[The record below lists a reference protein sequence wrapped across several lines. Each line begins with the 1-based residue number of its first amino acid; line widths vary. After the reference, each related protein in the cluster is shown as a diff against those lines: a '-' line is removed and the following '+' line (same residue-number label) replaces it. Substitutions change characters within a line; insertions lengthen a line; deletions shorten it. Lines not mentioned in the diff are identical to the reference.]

1 MNALLYK
8 IVICNNMITFYHNS
22 DSEVGW
28 INEVGITVLIIK
40 NSLWREIKYV
50 YFKSVIVF
58 VR

>member
-8 IVICNNMITFYHNS
+8 VVIYNNMITFYHNS

-28 INEVGITVLIIK
+28 INEVDITVLIIK

>member
-1 MNALLYK
+1 
-8 IVICNNMITFYHNS
+8 MITFYHNS